1 MFLFNLRASTSLCFI
16 LLLLISHT
24 HVAASDWRV
33 EGVER
38 SAGIGANARRIIL
51 NNQVMPASSFYL
63 PNSFVSN
70 GEHRFY
76 GFLHGISR
84 VRRTRSPAGCEPDCS
99 DAMAY
104 AEVDLWKK
112 SNQSFSLQYSV
123 HSLSGRNGGTKV
135 GEGQSIGF
143 KYARMLSST
152 SAFSFSGEHI
162 LQLDDTVDLGRNY
175 FLGYSKFAAGNLF
188 GSLSGMGYVFN
199 VGLGTGLYSLYGN
212 DLFSTSSVLTSPYF
226 SNDRKVFSEEDNK
239 LNWGVVGSVSYF
251 FNNRVALGA
260 EFSGFGLGVGMSVK
274 PFRNLPLTATG
285 YLYDV
290 IDNFPHGIPCAE
302 DPCQPRLYGRATYSF

>member
-1 MFLFNLRASTSLCFI
+1 VNLRAATALCSV
-16 LLLLISHT
+16 LLLLIAHT
-24 HVAASDWRV
+24 QAVASSWEL

-38 SAGIGANARRIIL
+38 STGMGANARRIIL
-51 NNQVMPASSFYL
+51 DNQVLPASSFYL

-84 VRRTRSPAGCEPDCS
+84 VRRKTSRAGCEPDCS

-112 SNQSFSLQYSV
+112 ANQSFSLQYSL
-123 HSLSGRNGGTKV
+123 HSLSGRNGGTAV
-135 GEGQSIGF
+135 GEGQSMGF
-143 KYARMLSST
+143 KYARTLSST

-175 FLGYSKFAAGNLF
+175 FLGYSKFSAGNLF
-188 GSLSGMGYVFN
+188 GTLPGIGYVFN

-212 DLFSTSSVLTSPYF
+212 DLISTSSVLTSPYF
-226 SNDRKVFSEEDNK
+226 SNDKRVFSEDDNK
-239 LNWGVVGSVSYF
+239 LNWGVVGSVAYYF
-251 FNNRVALGA
+251 NSKVALGA
-260 EFSGFGLGVGMSVK
+260 EYSGFGFGVGMSLK
-274 PFRNLPLTATG
+274 PFRNLPLTTTG